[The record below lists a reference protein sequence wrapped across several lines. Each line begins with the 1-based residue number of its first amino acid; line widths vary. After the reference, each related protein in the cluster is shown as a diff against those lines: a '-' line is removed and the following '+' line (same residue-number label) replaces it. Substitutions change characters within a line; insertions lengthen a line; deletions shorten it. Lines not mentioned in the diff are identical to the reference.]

1 MIIQRSNRWI
11 YIQQEQVSAIVKGL
25 QRNGHEPQPDP
36 AISKA
41 INQLIELPRAD
52 FEQLVV
58 DLYCTLGHQAK
69 RTGGPGDRDFDIVIV
84 AKTGQHWIAQCK
96 QWRGAVGES
105 VVREFYAA
113 MMREHAA
120 QGAIIT
126 TAKFTPKA
134 CAWAKGKAIHLYDG
148 PAFLRVVQRLKGPFV
163 LDTDAARG

>member
-1 MIIQRSNRWI
+1 MN
-11 YIQQEQVSAIVKGL
+11 VFK
-25 QRNGHEPQPDP
+25 RNGHAEAAPIDP
-36 AISKA
+36 AA
-41 INQLIELPRAD
+41 RLMNRLIEMPRAE

-58 DLYCTLGHQAK
+58 ELYCTLGHAAR

-113 MMREHAA
+113 MLREHAT

-126 TAKFTPKA
+126 TARFTPKA
-134 CAWAKGKAIHLYDG
+134 VQWAQGKPIHLYDG
-148 PAFLRVVQRLKGPFV
+148 PAFLQILQRINGTSPETFV
-163 LDTDAARG
+163 GHGSNG